1 MRFDGPTFARAWLAV
16 AQAAGTDANLPA
28 LDRTMGLE
36 LYGNG
41 IRLIATDRTVLL
53 TAWVPNL
60 DSLYTDEP
68 ALDEA
73 PDRTVIASDGDGRGK
88 GLLGYVLK
96 IKRRE
101 DPDNVFPPG
110 RHPLEVLV
118 DEEKPPTDADTDVTF
133 AGLEDRYVV
142 LELPDLE
149 RVYLR
154 TVEAAFPSWRDL
166 LAGWE
171 GEPTAAIALNPE
183 QLGRIAKAST
193 WADGPLVYKFK
204 GPERAALVDYVE
216 SDPHVSGLAMPRRWV
231 LEDEAPAGD
240 APDDY
245 TIEKLTEAGV
255 TVVVNGRTIRPHQ
268 RQKADAIAAVDT
280 ELLTEAAEL
289 VIRTQFASPS
299 MLQRKL
305 RVGFAKAGRLME
317 WLEDAGVVGPQAGTA
332 ARDVL
337 VKPDD
342 LDEVLAALRN
352 DTTDED

>member
-16 AQAAGTDANLPA
+16 AQAAGSDVNLPA

-60 DSLYTDEP
+60 ESLYTDEP

-118 DEEKPPTDADTDVTF
+118 DEEKPATDADTDVTF

-166 LAGWE
+166 LADWT

-193 WADGPLVYKFK
+193 WADGPLVYKFR

-231 LEDEAPAGD
+231 LEDEAPAD
-240 APDDY
+240 TTVDEFTAE
-245 TIEKLTEAGV
+245 TLAEAGV
-255 TVVVNGRTIRPHQ
+255 TVLVNGRPWRASFPGGPS
-268 RQKADAIAAVDT
+268 ADVDVD
-280 ELLTEAAEL
+280 LLAEAAEL

-305 RVGFAKAGRLME
+305 RVGHAKAGALMGL
-317 WLEDAGVVGPQAGTA
+317 LEAEGIVGPQAGTA

-342 LDEVLAALRN
+342 VVEALAILR
-352 DTTDED
+352 DSQAEGD